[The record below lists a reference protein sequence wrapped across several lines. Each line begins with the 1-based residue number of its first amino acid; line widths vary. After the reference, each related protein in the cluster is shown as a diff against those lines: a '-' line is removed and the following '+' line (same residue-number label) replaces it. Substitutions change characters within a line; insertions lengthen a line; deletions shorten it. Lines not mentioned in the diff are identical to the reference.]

1 MGDGGDWG
9 DGDGFDSDYWDDD
22 YYLRQNDPDYM
33 SGGPG
38 IPRRSR
44 KGGCG
49 CLCIIVIVIF
59 LFFAC
64 NMSCEG
70 MIGMFEFLGTWLFI
84 PAIVY
89 FIVYGRD

>member
-9 DGDGFDSDYWDDD
+9 DGDGFDNDYWDDD

-38 IPRRSR
+38 VPRRSR

-49 CLCIIVIVIF
+49 CL
-59 LFFAC
+59 
-64 NMSCEG
+64 G
-70 MIGMFEFLGTWLFI
+70 K
-84 PAIVY
+84 
-89 FIVYGRD
+89 

>member
-9 DGDGFDSDYWDDD
+9 DNDYWDDD
-22 YYLRQNDPDYM
+22 FFLRQNDPDYM

-38 IPRRSR
+38 NSR
-44 KGGCG
+44 GSGKGGCG
-49 CLCIIVIVIF
+49 CLCIIIVVIF
-59 LFFAC
+59 LFFSC

-70 MIGMFEFLGTWLFI
+70 MIGLFDFLGTLLFI